1 MNRKYKN
8 YFFYLMLFITII
20 SFGACETV
28 IDVNLKDT
36 KPAIVIEANV
46 TDNVEPQTVIISQTK
61 PFNQNN
67 TIVPV
72 SQAIVTAFDE
82 DGNHHQFLE
91 AGPGKYVSEPFAGVS
106 GKKYTMQVNVNGTLY
121 TASSIMPQKVLLDS
135 LSLTELSFFN
145 STKKYVQVHFKDPGG
160 VPNQYNYVL
169 YVNDEIRNAYYV
181 DNDRFN
187 DGKNVTNTIFNADPE
202 LKKGDRIMVDFQC
215 IDEPI
220 YRYFFTLAQIA
231 GNGGPPTAPANPDS
245 NFDNGALGY
254 FSAHTSQKKSN
265 VIP

>member
-1 MNRKYKN
+1 MSNKKQ
-8 YFFYLMLFITII
+8 YFIYLLLFI
-20 SFGACETV
+20 SALCFNACESV
-28 IDVNLKDT
+28 IKVDLKNAQ
-36 KPAIVIEANV
+36 PAIVIEANL
-46 TDNVEPQTVIISQTK
+46 TDKAEPQLVVISQTK
-61 PFNQNN
+61 PFSQDNS
-67 TIVPV
+67 IVPV
-72 SQAIVTAFDE
+72 SKAAVTIFDE
-82 DGNHHQFLE
+82 DGNHLQFGE
-91 AGPGKYVSEPFAGVS
+91 MTPGKYVSEPFAGVS
-106 GKKYTMQVNVNGTLY
+106 GKKYTIQVNVDGKLF
-121 TASSIMPQKVLLDS
+121 TATSTMPQKVLLDS

-220 YRYFFTLAQIA
+220 YRYFFALSQIA

-254 FSAHTSQKKSN
+254 FSAHTTQKKSN
-265 VIP
+265 IIP

>member
-8 YFFYLMLFITII
+8 YFFYLTFLITVL
-20 SFGACETV
+20 SFGACESV
-28 IDVNLKDT
+28 INLNLKDA

-46 TDNVEPQTVIISQTK
+46 TDRAEPQIVFISQTK

-67 TIVPV
+67 TINPV
-72 SQAIVTAFDE
+72 SQAVVTVFDE
-82 DGNHHQFLE
+82 DGNQHQFFE
-91 AGPGKYVSEPFAGVS
+91 TIPGKYVSASFAGVS
-106 GKKYTMQVNVNGTLY
+106 GKKYTIQVKVEGTLY
-121 TASSIMPQKVLLDS
+121 TASSLMPQKVLLDS

-145 STKKYVQVHFKDPGG
+145 DTKKYVQVHFNDP
-160 VPNQYNYVL
+160 VAEANQYNYVL

-187 DGKNVTNTIFNADPE
+187 DGKNVTNTIFNSDPA
-202 LKKGDRIMVDFQC
+202 LKKGDSVTVDFQC

-220 YRYFFTLAQIA
+220 YRYFFTLSQIA

-265 VIP
+265 IIP

>member
-1 MNRKYKN
+1 
-8 YFFYLMLFITII
+8 MLLSTVLTFA
-20 SFGACETV
+20 ACESV
-28 IDVNLKDT
+28 INVDLKNA

-46 TDNVEPQTVIISQTK
+46 TDRVEPQIVIISQTK
-61 PFNQNN
+61 SFNQDNS
-67 TIVPV
+67 IVPI
-72 SQAIVTAFDE
+72 SQATVSVFDE
-82 DGNHHQFLE
+82 HGNHHQFNE
-91 AGPGKYVSEPFAGVS
+91 IVPGKYVSEPFAGVS
-106 GKKYTMQVNVNGTLY
+106 GIKYTIQVKVNGTLY
-121 TASSIMPQKVLLDS
+121 TASSEMPQKVKLDS
-135 LSLTELSFFN
+135 LNLTELSFFN
-145 STKKYVQVHFKDPGG
+145 STKKYVQVHYKDPGG

-220 YRYFFTLAQIA
+220 YRYFFALSQIA

-265 VIP
+265 IIP